1 MAYPVFIHV
10 DVYHDIIQMLDIHI
24 DHKHDIFPISPV
36 ELCLNK
42 NDLTPI

>member
-24 DHKHDIFPISPV
+24 DHKHDIFLYHLLSYA
-36 ELCLNK
+36 
-42 NDLTPI
+42 